1 MNPAYIV
8 LALLFC
14 TSLVMMIAMGV
25 AWTHFGRQ
33 RHVLTWTASYAA
45 SALQWVLNAAGLAL
59 HSGILMALTGMTI
72 IFSSVLVLVGVRQRA
87 GRTAGLAWIGPV
99 SAVVTLASSYA
110 ALSYNRPLLGIFA
123 SGYVGVLMAIAAWE
137 LTRVD
142 RRLTPPERM
151 FVAILSVLALFQ
163 TGLVANSAR
172 DLFVAGN
179 AGWQAYRAMLG
190 LGLPSIYV
198 ASCVAAVLVVA
209 GDLAEQLREQLDRDP
224 LTNVLNRRGLDSAA
238 RRAIANAHRHKR
250 PLTMVICD
258 IDDFKA
264 LNDGHGHIA
273 GDAAL
278 RGFAQLLTE
287 GVRRGDVVGR
297 LGGDEFGILLVDTS
311 VEAAVEVMERIR
323 RSVAE
328 ADLRITVPHSL
339 RASFGLSELL
349 PGDGHMDDL
358 VHRADT
364 ALYQAKN
371 AGRDRV
377 IPWRGAA

>member
-1 MNPAYIV
+1 MNPAFII
-8 LALLFC
+8 LALLFF
-14 TSLVMMIAMGV
+14 TSVVMMIAMGV
-25 AWTHFGRQ
+25 AWVHFGRK
-33 RHVLTWTASYAA
+33 RHVLTWTASYAV
-45 SALQWVLNAAGLAL
+45 SAIQWVLNAAGLAL
-59 HSGILMALTGMTI
+59 HSGILMALAAMTI

-87 GRTAGLAWIGPV
+87 GRTAGLAWLGPV
-99 SAVVTLASSYA
+99 SALAGLVASYA
-110 ALSYNRPLLGIFA
+110 ALSENRPLLGIFGP
-123 SGYVGVLMAIAAWE
+123 GYVGVLIAISALE

-151 FVAILSVLALFQ
+151 FVAILSLLALFQ
-163 TGLVANSAR
+163 IGLVVNSAR
-172 DLFVAGN
+172 DLFMAGD
-179 AGWQAYRAMLG
+179 AGLQAYRAMLG

-198 ASCVAAVLVVA
+198 ASCVAGVMVVA

-224 LTNVLNRRGLDSAA
+224 LTNVLNRRGLESAA

-258 IDDFKA
+258 IDDFKS

-278 RGFAQLLTE
+278 RGFAQLLHD

-297 LGGDEFGILLVDTS
+297 LGGDEFGILLVDTP
-311 VEAAVEVMERIR
+311 VEAAIEVMERIR

-328 ADLRITVPHSL
+328 ADLRITLPRAL

-349 PGDGHMDDL
+349 PEDSHMDDL
-358 VHRADT
+358 VHRADK
-364 ALYQAKN
+364 ALYEAKN

>member
-1 MNPAYIV
+1 MNPAYII
-8 LALLFC
+8 LALLFF
-14 TSLVMMIAMGV
+14 TSVVMMTAMGV
-25 AWTHFGRQ
+25 AWAHFGRE
-33 RHVLTWTASYAA
+33 RHVLTWAASYAV
-45 SALQWVLNAAGLAL
+45 SAIQWVLNAIGLAL
-59 HSGILMALTGMTI
+59 HSGPIMALTATTI

-99 SAVVTLASSYA
+99 SALAALAASYA
-110 ALSYNRPLLGIFA
+110 ALSGNRPLLGIFG
-123 SGYVGVLMAIAAWE
+123 SGYVGVLMALAATE
-137 LTRVD
+137 LMRVD

-151 FVAILSVLALFQ
+151 FVAILSVLTLFQ
-163 TGLVANSAR
+163 IGLVVNSAR

-198 ASCVAAVLVVA
+198 ASGVAAVLVVA
-209 GDLAEQLREQLDRDP
+209 GDLAEKLREQLDRDP
-224 LTNVLNRRGLDSAA
+224 LTNVLNRRGLESAA
-238 RRAIANAHRHKR
+238 RRAIANAQRHKR

-278 RGFAQLLTE
+278 RSFAQLLHD

-328 ADLRITVPHSL
+328 ADLRIAVPHSL

-349 PGDGHMDDL
+349 PDDGHMDDL